1 MTVTAVSPAPAKAWI
16 TVAVGAL
23 VVPMIG
29 LGIGT
34 GGAATL
40 DYVRERGSMGYP
52 YAPYESR
59 HKALE
64 AFASQ
69 TPVENITRIRSVLG
83 CTVTDVAGMLG
94 VSRQAIYD
102 WQAGKAIAAENA
114 SRLSELTR
122 AADSIAGESLALTPR
137 VLRRPIRDGK
147 NFFELVRE
155 GGSAEGAAG
164 RLVEIVRGEARERE
178 TLKKRL
184 AGRARPVREAFEDI
198 GSPMLEEKG

>member
-1 MTVTAVSPAPAKAWI
+1 MTPISPAPAKAWV

-40 DYVRERGSMGYP
+40 DYIRERGSMGYP
-52 YAPYESR
+52 YAQYESR

-64 AFASQ
+64 AFSSQ
-69 TPVENITRIRSVLG
+69 MPVENIARIRSVLG

-102 WQAGKAIAAENA
+102 WQAGKAIAPENA
-114 SRLSELTR
+114 SRLSQLTR
-122 AADSIAGESLALTPR
+122 AANIIARESLALTPR

-155 GGSAEGAAG
+155 GGSAEGEAG

>member
-1 MTVTAVSPAPAKAWI
+1 MTLTAVSPAPAKAWI
-16 TVAVGAL
+16 TVAVEVL

-40 DYVRERGSMGYP
+40 DYVRKRGSMGYP

-64 AFASQ
+64 AVASQ
-69 TPVENITRIRSVLG
+69 MPVENIARIRGVMG
-83 CTVTDVAGMLG
+83 CTVTDVAVMLG

-102 WQAGKAIAAENA
+102 WQAGKAMAPENA
-114 SRLSELTR
+114 SRLSALTR
-122 AADSIAGESLALTPR
+122 AADIIAGESLARTPR
-137 VLRRPIRDGK
+137 LLHRSIRAGK

-155 GGSAEGAAG
+155 GGSAEGAAS
-164 RLVEIVRGEARERE
+164 RLVEIVHGEARERE